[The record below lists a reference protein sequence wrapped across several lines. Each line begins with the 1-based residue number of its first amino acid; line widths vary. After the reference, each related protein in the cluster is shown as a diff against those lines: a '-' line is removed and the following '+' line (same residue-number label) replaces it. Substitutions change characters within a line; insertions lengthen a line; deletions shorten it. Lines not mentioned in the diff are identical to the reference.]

1 MEGAQAAFMGTP
13 RGRHPVRPATI
24 SLSVG
29 RGAGGQPSVF
39 SWLWLASAIKTEQTG
54 LLQQQVGR

>member
-1 MEGAQAAFMGTP
+1 MEVAQAAFMGTP
-13 RGRHPVRPATI
+13 RGRHPAWLATV

-39 SWLWLASAIKTEQTG
+39 SWLRLASAIKTEQTG
-54 LLQQQVGR
+54 LLQQRAGR